1 MLTFYAE
8 LSLFLPLPLQITD
21 FSLPGSSQLPPQ
33 RNSDGKQN
41 KQTKKLLPKE
51 FSANTNERDT
61 LNSGVMI
68 LKEHE
73 SGYSSLLRLFLS
85 YKKFFGALKSKTSK
99 RKEELQREQRWS

>member
-41 KQTKKLLPKE
+41 KQTKKLLPKS
-51 FSANTNERDT
+51 FLLTLMRDT
-61 LNSGVMI
+61 LWI
-68 LKEHE
+68 L
-73 SGYSSLLRLFLS
+73 GF
-85 YKKFFGALKSKTSK
+85 
-99 RKEELQREQRWS
+99 